1 MEVDFNNLRVQI
13 AQTYNKIVARLN
25 SHNTNRQIEIDTDI
39 LQKEFDFLRTALV
52 SLCCCYLE
60 NDPDVRDVS
69 EEVGKFLIFNS
80 VDDVPQVEK

>member
-25 SHNTNRQIEIDTDI
+25 GHNTNGQIEIDTDI
-39 LQKEFDFLRTALV
+39 IQKEFDFLRISMV
-52 SLCCCYLE
+52 SLCCCYQE

-69 EEVGKFLIFNS
+69 DEVGDFQIFNPEAETVS
-80 VDDVPQVEK
+80 